1 MPDVAA
7 IQPACRPMTSTIIT
21 RLWLS
26 AVVWMRS
33 IASVAMAT
41 AVSKPI
47 DWSVPQTS
55 LSIVLGIATIRTPAS
70 ATLLAACS
78 VPSPPMQMSASIRSD
93 SSVDSTASSPPSSA
107 CGWYRAVPSSVP
119 PTASWLRMCWRVS
132 GQAEPV
138 DHAAPPVAEADDRVP
153 VLALAALDDGADRG
167 VQAGD
172 VAAARE
178 QTDSHAG
185 TP

>member
-1 MPDVAA
+1 
-7 IQPACRPMTSTIIT
+7 MTSTIIT

-33 IASVAMAT
+33 MASVAMAT
-41 AVSKPI
+41 AVSKPM

-55 LSIVLGIATIRTPAS
+55 LSIVFGMATMRTPAS

-93 SSVDSTASSPPSSA
+93 SSVDSTASRPPSDA

-132 GQAEPV
+132 GRLNPSTTPRHPFRNPMIVWPYSPSPRLTTARI
-138 DHAAPPVAEADDRVP
+138 AAFRPGTSPPPVSSPTRT
-153 VLALAALDDGADRG
+153 LALLRS
-167 VQAGD
+167 
-172 VAAARE
+172 R
-178 QTDSHAG
+178 
-185 TP
+185 